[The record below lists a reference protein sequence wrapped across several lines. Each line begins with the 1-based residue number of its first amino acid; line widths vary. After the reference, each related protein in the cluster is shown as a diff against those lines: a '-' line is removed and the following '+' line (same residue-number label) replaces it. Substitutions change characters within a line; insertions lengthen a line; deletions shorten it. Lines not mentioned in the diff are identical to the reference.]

1 MALLLLL
8 LRGESDRP
16 RWRRLR
22 RERRGERD
30 EGRPRPFFF
39 FFFSGLCPEQRR
51 GKQRP
56 EQRRGGEGAAAP
68 SLAACGGGVPSRRW
82 RESSGSAESL
92 LFVGLGGSCC
102 CCCCCRLF
110 FFFFLVVPFRFLF
123 LPRRC
128 GLKGRA
134 EPPRRG
140 DAAVATSP
148 RGGGGRGRVPRAGP
162 RRAEPLRR
170 VRWGEGLP
178 WGVGGGDQTSMPG
191 SRGRDRKG
199 G

>member
-92 LFVGLGGSCC
+92 LFVGRGRS
-102 CCCCCRLF
+102 CCRLLS
-110 FFFFLVVPFRFLF
+110 FLLLLFRIL